1 MWAEEFLGGL
11 VLPLP
16 ILLLRLV
23 GAAALCAL
31 IGYEREASNH
41 AAGLRTN
48 MLVGLAASAYAL
60 ITLHLV
66 ALYDDYGEAIRMDPV
81 RLVEAVTAGV
91 AFLAAGMIVLTRGR
105 VRNLTT
111 GAMMWLS
118 AAIGLA
124 AGSGLWPMRSSRRAP
139 RTRDRRPQRL
149 AARRQGANSSMPPG
163 RDQDFETCSGL
174 PLRLVEA
181 SSSSCSSVIDFS
193 IDFDAP
199 LSSLFL
205 TSPRLAASAAPAAFC
220 CAFDL
225 AGMIGYL
232 HGMRSL

>member
-124 AGSGLWPMRSSRRAP
+124 AGSGLWPIAA
-139 RTRDRRPQRL
+139 L
-149 AARRQGANSSMPPG
+149 AALLGLGIGALNGWLPGG
-163 RDQDFETCSGL
+163 RDK
-174 PLRLVEA
+174 
-181 SSSSCSSVIDFS
+181 
-193 IDFDAP
+193 
-199 LSSLFL
+199 
-205 TSPRLAASAAPAAFC
+205 
-220 CAFDL
+220 
-225 AGMIGYL
+225 
-232 HGMRSL
+232 